1 MLISDV
7 YRLNTRHKQGIMKM
21 NTDFKYYPNSLPR
34 PLQTGYTIKHKAN
47 MLRTQMSDGYVR
59 QRLVNQ
65 GAPDTLSVQMIM
77 TELEYRTLIEWY
89 KGDIQCGADWFV
101 MPLLS
106 VDTDQHIQ
114 YRYVRIQGG
123 EIDASVVST
132 NQTEGTIYRVSMTL
146 DVSNTVID
154 DGSWDPD
161 VPVGASDDE
170 TGEVT
175 IVDSA
180 RIISDV
186 DDLGDSSGVY
196 TILE

>member
-1 MLISDV
+1 
-7 YRLNTRHKQGIMKM
+7 M

-89 KGDIQCGADWFV
+89 KGDIQCGAYWFV

-106 VDTDQHIQ
+106 VDNTDQHIQ

-132 NQTEGTIYRVSMTL
+132 NQIEGTIYRVSMTL
-146 DVSNTVID
+146 DVSNTVVD

>member
-1 MLISDV
+1 MSE
-7 YRLNTRHKQGIMKM
+7 
-21 NTDFKYYPNSLPR
+21 FKFYPSALPR
-34 PLQTGYTIKHKAN
+34 ALQTGYSIKHKAN

-89 KGDIQCGADWFV
+89 KGDIQCGASWFV
-101 MPLLS
+101 MPVLS
-106 VDTDQHIQ
+106 VDSDQHIQ
-114 YRYVRIQGG
+114 YRYVRIQNG
-123 EIDASVVST
+123 EISASVVST
-132 NQTEGTIYRVSMTL
+132 NPTEGTIYRVSMTL
-146 DVSNTVID
+146 DVSNTVVD
-154 DGSWDPD
+154 DGTWHD
-161 VPVGASDDE
+161 GGQTAAGDDE

-186 DDLGDSSGVY
+186 DDLGDSSGTY
-196 TILE
+196 TIVEE

>member
-1 MLISDV
+1 
-7 YRLNTRHKQGIMKM
+7 
-21 NTDFKYYPNSLPR
+21 
-34 PLQTGYTIKHKAN
+34 
-47 MLRTQMSDGYVR
+47 MSDGYVR

-89 KGDIQCGADWFV
+89 KADIQCGALWFV

-114 YRYVRIQGG
+114 YRYVRIQNG

-132 NQTEGTIYRVSMTL
+132 NATEGTIYRVSMTL
-146 DVSNTVID
+146 DVSNTVVD

-161 VPVGASDDE
+161 IPTGASDDE
-170 TGEVT
+170 TGEVIMVDT
-175 IVDSA
+175 ADIV
-180 RIISDV
+180 SDV
-186 DDLGDSSGVY
+186 DNLGDSSGEY
-196 TILE
+196 TIVEE